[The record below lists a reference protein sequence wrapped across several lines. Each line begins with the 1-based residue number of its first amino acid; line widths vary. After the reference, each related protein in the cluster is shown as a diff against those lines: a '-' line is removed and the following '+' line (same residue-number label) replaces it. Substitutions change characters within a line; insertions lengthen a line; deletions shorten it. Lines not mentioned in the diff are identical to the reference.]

1 MPQYSDLHLINEP
14 SMKLRA
20 ISIDDDPTSILMVK
34 QLAEKTEGLE
44 LVNTYQDAVK
54 GAAGIILDRP
64 DVLFLDIEMPEFNGI
79 EIMQSLVK
87 PPKIIVISG
96 NPSFKNKALEMNA
109 VTFISKPPEEEEF
122 KKAIDKVRD
131 IFNQELANA

>member
-1 MPQYSDLHLINEP
+1 
-14 SMKLRA
+14 MKLRA